1 MQLCC
6 ISFKRLNFTVLNLLW
21 ISFFVIAFISAFY
34 QWLILDQVLIF
45 EQLVAAIFDMSKVT
59 VDIAIGLV
67 GILSFWLGMMKVAEN
82 AGLIEKL
89 SRAISPLFN
98 KLMPEVPKGHPAIG
112 SMTMNL
118 SANFLGL
125 DNAATPLG
133 LKAMQDLQ
141 QLNQKKDTASNAQI
155 LFLVLNTS
163 SVTLFPVAVFV
174 YRAQQGAV
182 NPTDV
187 FVPIL
192 LATFASTLAG
202 LLAVATIQKIK
213 LYNQIILLYL
223 SAGIAVVGGLAVYFS
238 TLTAQ
243 ALAQQSSLFGNL
255 LIFSTLIIFI
265 ICAMR
270 KKVDVYDS
278 FIEGAKQGFETSIK
292 LIPYLL
298 AMLCA
303 IGVFRASGAL
313 ELIVD
318 TFRRFIM
325 FLGFDTRFVD
335 ALPTAL
341 MKPLSGSGAR
351 AMMIETMNTHGAD
364 SFAGRLA
371 SIVQGSTETTFYVL
385 AVYFGSVG
393 IRYSRHAITCG
404 LFADFAGICAAVGVC
419 YWFFG

>member
-1 MQLCC
+1 M
-6 ISFKRLNFTVLNLLW
+6 LNRLW
-21 ISFFVIAFISAFY
+21 ISFFLIAFLSSFY
-34 QWLILDQVLIF
+34 QWGVMGDALIF
-45 EQLVAAIFDMSKVT
+45 EKIIQSLFKMSSVT
-59 VDIAIGLV
+59 VDIAIGLIGV
-67 GILSFWLGMMKVAEN
+67 LAFWLGMMKIAEN
-82 AGLIEKL
+82 AGLINKL
-89 SRAISPLFN
+89 ALAISPLFS

-141 QLNQKKDTASNAQI
+141 TLNPKKDTATNAQI

-187 FVPIL
+187 FIPIM
-192 LATFASTLAG
+192 LATFASTFAG
-202 LLAVATIQKIK
+202 LLAVASVQKIK
-213 LYNQIILLYL
+213 LYHPVVLLYL
-223 SAGIAVVGGLAVYFS
+223 SAAIAFIGGITVYFA
-238 TLTAQ
+238 TLTSQ
-243 ALAQQSSLFGNL
+243 ALAQQSSLFGNI
-255 LIFSTLIIFI
+255 LIFSTLILFI
-265 ICAMR
+265 VAAMR
-270 KKVDVYDS
+270 KKVDVYNS

-313 ELIVD
+313 DVIVD
-318 TFRRFIM
+318 MFRSAALLFGM
-325 FLGFDTRFVD
+325 DTRFID
-335 ALPTAL
+335 ALPTAM
-341 MKPLSGSGAR
+341 MKPLSGSGSR
-351 AMMIETMNTHGAD
+351 AMMLETMNTHGAD

-371 SIVQGSTETTFYVL
+371 SIFQGSTETTFYVL

-393 IRYSRHAITCG
+393 IKYSRHAVSCG
-404 LFADFAGICAAVGVC
+404 LIADFAGISAAIAVC

>member
-1 MQLCC
+1 M
-6 ISFKRLNFTVLNLLW
+6 LNRIWSGF
-21 ISFFVIAFISAFY
+21 FFVAFISAMV
-34 QWLILDQVLIF
+34 QWLVFDQVLIF
-45 EQLVAAIFDMSKVT
+45 AEIVNAIFDMSRVT
-59 VDIAIGLV
+59 VEIAIGLI
-67 GILSFWLGMMKVAEN
+67 GILSFWLGMMKIAEH
-82 AGLIEKL
+82 AGIIDKI
-89 SRAISPLFN
+89 AQFISPLFVR
-98 KLMPEVPKGHPAIG
+98 LMPEVPKGHPAIG

-141 QLNQKKDTASNAQI
+141 LLNPNKEMASDAQI

-163 SVTLFPVAVFV
+163 AVTLFPVTVFV
-174 YRAQQGAV
+174 YRAQQGAL

-202 LLAVATIQKIK
+202 LFAVAFVQKIK
-213 LYNQIILLYL
+213 LYQQVILLYL
-223 SAGIAVVGGLAVYFS
+223 AAGIALVGGIVVYFS
-238 TLTAQ
+238 TLSAEL
-243 ALAQQSSLFGNL
+243 LAQQSSLMGNL
-255 LIFSTLIIFI
+255 LIFSTLISFLFV
-265 ICAMR
+265 ALKR
-270 KKVDVYDS
+270 KVNVYDS

-292 LIPYLL
+292 IIPYLL

-313 ELIVD
+313 DILVD
-318 TFRRFIM
+318 GIRQLVLLFN
-325 FLGFDTRFVD
+325 GDTRFVD
-335 ALPTAL
+335 ALPTAF

-393 IRYSRHAITCG
+393 IRYSRHALACG
-404 LFADFAGICAAVGVC
+404 LIADLAGITAAIGVC

>member
-1 MQLCC
+1 L
-6 ISFKRLNFTVLNLLW
+6 LNRIWSGF
-21 ISFFVIAFISAFY
+21 FFVAFISAIV
-34 QWLILDQVLIF
+34 QWLVFDQILIF
-45 EQLVAAIFDMSKVT
+45 AEIVNAIFDMSRVT
-59 VDIAIGLV
+59 VEIAIGLI
-67 GILSFWLGMMKVAEN
+67 GILSFWLGMMKIAEH
-82 AGLIEKL
+82 AGIIDKIAQL
-89 SRAISPLFN
+89 ISPLFVR
-98 KLMPEVPKGHPAIG
+98 LMPEVPKGHPAIG

-141 QLNQKKDTASNAQI
+141 LLNPNKETASDAQI

-163 SVTLFPVAVFV
+163 AVTLFPVTVFV
-174 YRAQQGAV
+174 YRAQQGAL

-202 LLAVATIQKIK
+202 LFAVAFVQKIK
-213 LYNQIILLYL
+213 LYQQIILLYL
-223 SAGIAVVGGLAVYFS
+223 AAGIALVGGVVVYFT
-238 TLTAQ
+238 TLSAEL
-243 ALAQQSSLFGNL
+243 LAQQSSLIGNL
-255 LIFSTLIIFI
+255 LIFSTLISFLFV
-265 ICAMR
+265 ALKR
-270 KKVDVYDS
+270 KVNVYDS

-292 LIPYLL
+292 IIPYLL

-313 ELIVD
+313 DILIDGIRQLVLL
-318 TFRRFIM
+318 FN
-325 FLGFDTRFVD
+325 GDTRFVD
-335 ALPTAL
+335 ALPTAF

-393 IRYSRHAITCG
+393 IRYSRHALACG
-404 LFADFAGICAAVGVC
+404 LIADLAGITAAIGIC